1 MQKLFWVW
9 EKSCVFSLTYLS
21 CDVALGLVSNV
32 IQYSILHKLVADELN
47 LKVGEFI
54 WSSHNAHIYDR
65 HIDSIIEQVSNLNE
79 VKQDWKL
86 VIPENFPSIL
96 KDWDIHSDKDME
108 FIKGVSIE
116 NYKPSDFPKYNYE
129 IAI

>member
-1 MQKLFWVW
+1 M
-9 EKSCVFSLTYLS
+9 S

-47 LKVGEFI
+47 LEVGELI
-54 WSSHNAHIYDR
+54 WSAHNAHIYDR
-65 HIDSIIEQVSNLNE
+65 HIDGIIEQVSNLNE

-96 KDWDIHSDKDME
+96 KDWNIYSDKDIE
-108 FIKGVSIE
+108 FIKGVHIE